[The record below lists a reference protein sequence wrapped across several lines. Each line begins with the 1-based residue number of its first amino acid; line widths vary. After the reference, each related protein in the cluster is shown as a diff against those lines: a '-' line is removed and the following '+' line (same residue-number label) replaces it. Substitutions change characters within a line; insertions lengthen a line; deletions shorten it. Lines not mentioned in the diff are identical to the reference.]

1 MTEHRSPARD
11 QAWAFVER
19 EKRIDRFIRR
29 VSIVAWSIT
38 FFFVLIFAILT
49 GAQVVEFARG
59 YAQGMLPFAV
69 VTASAIPL
77 MTVLGFLSV
86 LIATLST
93 IAIFLRLRTSSL
105 SEIQLRLAALE
116 EMLSKDD
123 RG

>member
-1 MTEHRSPARD
+1 M
-11 QAWAFVER
+11 
-19 EKRIDRFIRR
+19 
-29 VSIVAWSIT
+29 SIVAWSIT
-38 FFFVLIFAILT
+38 FGVVLIFAILT
-49 GAQVVEFARG
+49 AAQVVEFTRG

-77 MTVLGFLSV
+77 MLVLGFLSV

-116 EMLSKDD
+116 EMLSENDK
-123 RG
+123 G